1 MILVVMELSSFQLEL
16 MHTSPNIALVL
27 NITPNHLDRHGT
39 MSSYIEAKA
48 KILKFQSK
56 SDIAIL
62 NRDDSG
68 SHALKDK
75 VLGNLISFGE
85 NKPPADENGT
95 YIHNNEIF
103 YSDGFRDTR
112 ILPLDKFKLPGQH
125 NVMNALAAAAA
136 GISAQI
142 PAEYIRD
149 GILNVSGIP
158 HRLELVAEINGVRWI
173 NDSIATAPE
182 RVIAALDAVP
192 GKIVLLLGGRD
203 KNLPWSE
210 LAAVLH
216 DRKPKVVLF
225 GESGSLIRKALEI
238 FENDHLPYPIHQV
251 SAFSKAIDKA
261 REIAK
266 SGDQILLS
274 PGGTS
279 YDEFT
284 DFEER
289 GNLFR
294 KMVKEME

>member
-1 MILVVMELSSFQLEL
+1 MCNTQSLIKKSASRGITVERGMLTREELINRSQKEYAQLVS
-16 MHTSPNIALVL
+16 
-27 NITPNHLDRHGT
+27 
-39 MSSYIEAKA
+39 
-48 KILKFQSK
+48 
-56 SDIAIL
+56 
-62 NRDDSG
+62 
-68 SHALKDK
+68 
-75 VLGNLISFGE
+75 
-85 NKPPADENGT
+85 
-95 YIHNNEIF
+95 
-103 YSDGFRDTR
+103 
-112 ILPLDKFKLPGQH
+112 
-125 NVMNALAAAAA
+125 
-136 GISAQI
+136 
-142 PAEYIRD
+142 
-149 GILNVSGIP
+149 
-158 HRLELVAEINGVRWI
+158 EINGVRWI

-216 DRKPKVVLF
+216 NRKPKVVLF
-225 GESGSLIRKALEI
+225 GESGSLIRKALEK
-238 FENDHLPYPIHQV
+238 FENDHLSYPIHQV

-261 REIAK
+261 RDIAK
-266 SGDQILLS
+266 SDDQILLS